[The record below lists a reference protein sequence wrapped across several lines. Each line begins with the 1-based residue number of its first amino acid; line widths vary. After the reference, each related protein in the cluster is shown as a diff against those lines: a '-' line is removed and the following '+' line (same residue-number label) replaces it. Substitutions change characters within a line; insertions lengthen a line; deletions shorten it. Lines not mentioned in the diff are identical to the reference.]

1 MSNVRLHKYTMLDH
15 IAPETPR
22 CRIRPA
28 VVGDLT
34 ALERAVG
41 SPELPQELPL
51 ARLHGEDKLSHWLER
66 LCAYEVNPKLWSI
79 TTRSSPE
86 CIGQVALVPELEP
99 GTYWLSYWLAPA
111 YWGRGIAK
119 ECIAALLSQSAAMPN
134 YQVIVAVVAE
144 SNPRSISVLR
154 GLGFKQAVAMITQ
167 SPIPDGHI
175 CFALEFGARNAA

>member
-1 MSNVRLHKYTMLDH
+1 MLDH
-15 IAPETPR
+15 LKSETPR

-41 SPELPQELPL
+41 SPEFPQALPL
-51 ARLHGEDKLSHWLER
+51 ARLHREGKLSHWLER
-66 LCAYEVNPKLWSI
+66 LCTYDVAPKLWSI
-79 TTRSSPE
+79 TMRSSPE
-86 CIGQVALVPELEP
+86 CIGQVALVPELKL
-99 GTYWLSYWLAPA
+99 GTYWLSYWLTPA

-119 ECIAALLSQSAAMPN
+119 ECIAALLRQSAAMPN
-134 YQVIVAVVAE
+134 YQVVVAVVAE

-175 CFALEFGARNAA
+175 CFALEFGPENAV